1 MEDEEGRWRIVEN
14 MKTACTL
21 SEIVVPL
28 ARPSIVA
35 AVLLVS
41 TFFGNEFFSP
51 VIPVRAQR
59 DD

>member
-1 MEDEEGRWRIVEN
+1 